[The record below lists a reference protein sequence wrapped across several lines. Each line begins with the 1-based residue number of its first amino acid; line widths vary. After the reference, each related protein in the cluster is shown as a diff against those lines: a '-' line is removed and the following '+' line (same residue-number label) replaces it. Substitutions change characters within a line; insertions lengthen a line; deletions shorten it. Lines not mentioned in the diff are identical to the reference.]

1 MRTNERG
8 IALIKNFEKCSLKAY
23 LPTPKDRWTIG
34 WGCTFID
41 GKPVKQ
47 GMTITAEK
55 AEALFKHEIETLE
68 EKIDPLIKVPLTSNA
83 FSAIIALSYNIGIGR
98 FSKSTLLK
106 KLNQS
111 LLTEAADEFLK
122 WNKQAGKVLN
132 GLIRRRKQERELF
145 LTPEL
150 IA

>member
-34 WGCTFID
+34 WGCTFVD
-41 GKPVKQ
+41 GKPVKK
-47 GMTITAEK
+47 GMTISQKK
-55 AEALFKHEIETLE
+55 ADALFKHEIETLE
-68 EKIDPLIKVPLTSNA
+68 GQIDPLIKVPLTSNA
-83 FSAIIALSYNIGIGR
+83 YSAIISLNYNIGIGN

-122 WNKQAGKVLN
+122 WDKQAGETLN
-132 GLIRRRKQERELF
+132 GLTRRRKQERELF